1 MSYPVVEN
9 SRKCPALPI
18 SNGMKIST
26 KYLYWIVA
34 VLLIA
39 NTLVFFAIER
49 DRPSNI
55 LKVAF
60 LDVGQG
66 DAIFIQTPSGNQI
79 LLDGGP
85 GKQVLRSISQMMPFY
100 DSSLDLVI
108 NSHPDF
114 DHIDGLNDI
123 LARYDVAGVI
133 EPAKTAPKANDYK
146 QFASV
151 IALKKEKVWPGLAG
165 TRLDLG
171 GGATLEILYPQSTSS
186 IEYFDTNDS
195 SLVIK
200 LIYKNKS
207 FLLAGDIS
215 SRAEN
220 ILAQTIPDQ
229 LKASVFKATHHGSK
243 YSNTLDFLE
252 KVQPEAVAISVGAK
266 NTYGHP
272 SPEALSNFA
281 KIGAP
286 VYRTDQC
293 GTIVFETDGEQLGN
307 YCIK

>member
-1 MSYPVVEN
+1 
-9 SRKCPALPI
+9 
-18 SNGMKIST
+18 MKISS
-26 KYLYWIVA
+26 KYLYWTIVI
-34 VLLIA
+34 LLVA
-39 NTLVFFAIER
+39 NVAVFFAIEK

-55 LKVAF
+55 LKVSF

-66 DAIFIQTPSGNQI
+66 DAIFIESPTGNQI

-85 GKQVLRSISQMMPFY
+85 GKQVLRSISKMMPFY
-100 DSSLDLVI
+100 DSSLDLII
-108 NSHPDF
+108 NSHPHPDS
-114 DHIDGLNDI
+114 DHLAGLNDI
-123 LARYDVAGVI
+123 LARFDVVGVI
-133 EPAKTAPKANDYK
+133 EPAKTLPKADYK

-151 IALKKEKVWPGLAG
+151 IALKKEKIWPDLAG
-165 TRLDLG
+165 TKLDLG
-171 GGATLEILYPQSTSS
+171 GGATLEILYPKSTSS
-186 IEYFDTNDS
+186 IQYFDTNDS

-200 LIYKNKS
+200 LTYKNKS

-220 ILAQTIPDQ
+220 ILVQTIPGE

-252 KVQPEAVAISVGAK
+252 KVQPEAIAISVGAK

-293 GTIVFETDGEQLGN
+293 GTIVFETDGEELGN